1 MTDQPWD
8 SGPLIRP
15 ERLKELVEPEHPE
28 YCRGMAEADWEA
40 AAERLSALARLVWR
54 CSAEPDAGAD
64 GPGKAGE
71 G

>member
-1 MTDQPWD
+1 MDDPPWD

-15 ERLKELVEPEHPE
+15 ERLKELLEPEYPE

-40 AAERLSALARLVWR
+40 AAERLSALARLIWKW
-54 CSAEPDAGAD
+54 SAEPDAGAEGAD
-64 GPGKAGE
+64 KAGE